1 MNNENKSTSE
11 KIIEA
16 ALYIA
21 KNEGWKDATIRR
33 ICQKAEVSIGSFY
46 HHFKNK
52 QEVVNKSF
60 MAFDNTLDTVCTDCE
75 NPIDEVKNTIMKQA
89 HFIVEEAGMVTAEY
103 YAALLHGGD
112 SSAASPSRVYYKKV
126 KQHIVDASHA
136 DLIKDEYDA
145 KYVTEFL
152 IKFNRGAI
160 VDWCLSG
167 YSYDVLEKL
176 EKELDL
182 ILSIFI
188 K

>member
-1 MNNENKSTSE
+1 M
-11 KIIEA
+11 A
-16 ALYIA
+16 ALYLA
-21 KNEGWKDATIRR
+21 KNEGWKDTTIRR
-33 ICQKAEVSIGSFY
+33 ICQEAGVSIGSFY
-46 HHFKNK
+46 HHFKSK

-60 MAFDNTLDTVCTDCE
+60 MAFDNTLETTCTDCD

-89 HFIVEEAGMVTAEY
+89 KYIVDEAGMVTAEY
-103 YAALLHGGD
+103 YAVLLQGGD
-112 SSAASPSRVYYKKV
+112 YAAASPSRIYYKKV
-126 KQHIVDASHA
+126 KKHMTDAKEA
-136 DLIKDEYDA
+136 GLIKDEYDA
-145 KYVTEFL
+145 KYIAEFL

-167 YSYDVLEKL
+167 YNYDVLERL